1 MKSMKRMCATLLTLQ
16 AVVTA
21 LSIPVA
27 ITVAHTNA
35 ALAGSVSGGLAVLGL
50 VLAGMLRHRW
60 AYIAGSILQILVI
73 ATGFMVPTM
82 YFLGVIFAIMWFLS
96 IWLFRRVES
105 AAAR

>member
-1 MKSMKRMCATLLTLQ
+1 VKRLCATLLTLQ

-27 ITVAHTNA
+27 ISVMHTDGA
-35 ALAGSVSGGLAVLGL
+35 TAGLVGGGLAVAGL
-50 VLAGMLRHRW
+50 IIAGLLRYRW

-82 YFLGVIFAIMWFLS
+82 FFLGAIFAALWVTA
-96 IWLFRRVES
+96 IWLARRVEG
-105 AAAR
+105 APAR